1 MNALPT
7 TLVNLTAERVALR
20 AMQDSDADA
29 LFAIYGDSEVMRYA
43 SDPTFPSRET
53 VFTMLTSVRS
63 LLAAGSAL
71 EWAITDRNTNQL
83 VGTCGIHS
91 LQASMGAAELGCM
104 LARQFWGKGYMHEA
118 LFPVIDY
125 SRESLGLI
133 RLLAD
138 IDTPNTRSI
147 RLFQRLGFRHV
158 EGTIYC
164 REL

>member
-1 MNALPT
+1 MHTLPT
-7 TLVNLTAERVALR
+7 TLVNLATERVALR

-29 LFAIYGDSEVMRYA
+29 LFVIYGDSDVMRYA
-43 SDPTFPSRET
+43 SDPTFPNRET
-53 VFTMLTSVRS
+53 VFTMLASVRR

-71 EWAITDRNTNQL
+71 EWAITDHVTDQL

-91 LQASMGAAELGCM
+91 LQASTGAAELGCM
-104 LARQFWGKGYMHEA
+104 LARQFWGQGYMHEA
-118 LFPVIDY
+118 LLLVIDY
-125 SRESLGLI
+125 SRETLGLT

-138 IDTPNTRSI
+138 IDAPNTRSI

-158 EGTIYC
+158 EGTMYC